1 MAKTGLPAGIWE
13 YRLIFFRESEL
24 VRAIGAFARLRK
36 KPLPVGQITRL
47 VLDSEE
53 LTLAVHLEKDDG
65 GKVQRKFSGPEVA
78 AALIAYCKDARIP
91 LPRKAAKEM
100 RVIAN
105 RPAFLIRE
113 RGPAQDGADQEI
125 EMLRRKGAIPGV

>member
-1 MAKTGLPAGIWE
+1 MAKNGLPAGIWE

-24 VRAIGAFARLRK
+24 VRAMGAFARLRK

-47 VLDSEE
+47 VLDPEA

-65 GKVQRKFSGPEVA
+65 GKVQRKFTASEVA
-78 AALIAYCKDARIP
+78 AALIAFCKDARIP

-113 RGPAQDGADQEI
+113 RGPSQEGAEQEI
-125 EMLRRKGAIPGV
+125 EILRRRGAIPGV